1 MRSKSR
7 YVELMHKKSR
17 VSLISRDELANGFVF
32 CCCHSMEFECVALLV
47 GTFVVV
53 YSRRLPVPGT
63 RYQVLYQVPGT
74 GSSFLVYNTT
84 MVDMI
89 AKLNNKIIGRSSRE
103 QQKEKNVKREKRR
116 KEEKKKKER
125 KKIRGGER

>member
-47 GTFVVV
+47 GTLFVVV
-53 YSRRLPVPGT
+53 Y
-63 RYQVLYQVPGT
+63 
-74 GSSFLVYNTT
+74 SSFLVYNTT

-103 QQKEKNVKREKRR
+103 QQKEKNVKREEKKRR
-116 KEEKKKKER
+116 KEEERTKKN
-125 KKIRGGER
+125 